1 MSLQGYNEDSDEF
14 KGCPKGHHKC
24 GNLQKYFEL
33 YKYCMQSTGAAGL
46 VRKAPCIDVG
56 DMAPF
61 FTF

>member
-1 MSLQGYNEDSDEF
+1 MLLQGYSEDSDEF

-33 YKYCMQSTGAAGL
+33 YKYWLQGASAAGL
-46 VRKAPCIDVG
+46 VRKTPRIHVG